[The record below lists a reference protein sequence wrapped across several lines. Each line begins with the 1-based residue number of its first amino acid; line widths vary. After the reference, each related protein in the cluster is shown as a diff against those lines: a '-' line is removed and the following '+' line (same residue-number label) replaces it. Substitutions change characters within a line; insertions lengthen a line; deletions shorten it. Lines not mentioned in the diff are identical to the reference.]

1 MTPPPDL
8 IECQNCD
15 CWFTGESP
23 DEVFCHA
30 TARCCRRD
38 KSASE
43 PPSTADR
50 MN

>member
-8 IECQNCD
+8 IECTNCD

-30 TARCCRRD
+30 TARCRRD
-38 KSASE
+38 KSPVD
-43 PPSTADR
+43 PPSTQ
-50 MN
+50 NG